1 MPQCTECDPGTVAAK
16 FVMDEKKPSAGSQNV
31 CLFVCETS
39 VIFSLS
45 SYLRIYI
52 CLLMYNIL
60 YAIEKKV
67 QRFPKERDT
76 NNRPEERK
84 GNE

>member
-1 MPQCTECDPGTVAAK
+1 
-16 FVMDEKKPSAGSQNV
+16 
-31 CLFVCETS
+31 
-39 VIFSLS
+39 
-45 SYLRIYI
+45 
-52 CLLMYNIL
+52 MYNIL

-76 NNRPEERK
+76 NNRPEEKK